1 MQESFEINSSSG
13 SYRVAI
19 GADMLTQ
26 LLAEN
31 PDAIV
36 MVDDV
41 LEPRLPAAATR
52 RIAIHASEAA
62 KSLECMAD
70 IIIKLRE
77 LGANRNTHVIA
88 IGGGVVQDI
97 ATFATSIYM
106 RGIEWTF
113 MPTTLLSMT
122 DSCIG
127 GKSSINVLG
136 YKNLIGNFY
145 PPSSVSVDVNFSNS
159 LTPEMVVG
167 GLFEAGKI
175 CYARSYNTFE
185 DYLALKP
192 SADMG
197 TEGIRD
203 VIALALKTKK
213 WFIETD
219 EFDQNE
225 RLLLN
230 FGHTFGHAIEAGSDF
245 GVSHGVAV
253 GAGMLVAVAYAKK
266 LGRLSAVGLQR
277 TDELV
282 DHVLTMLGIGQKP
295 VASVPESFDLARI
308 LEKFNNDK
316 KHGTAAYRMI
326 CPSNDGSLEI
336 VSEPRSHDVRLNI
349 AEAYETAFAQLDWA
363 IGECKV
369 A

>member
-1 MQESFEINSSSG
+1 MQESFEISASSG

-19 GADMLTQ
+19 GSNLLTQ
-26 LLAEN
+26 LLTEK

-36 MVDDV
+36 MVDDA
-41 LEPRLPAAATR
+41 LESRLPISATR
-52 RIAIHASEAA
+52 RIVIHASEGA
-62 KSLECMAD
+62 KSLEHMAD
-70 IIIKLRE
+70 IVIKLRE

-106 RGIEWTF
+106 RGIGWTY

-145 PPSSVSVDVNFSNS
+145 PPTSVSVDVDFAKT
-159 LTPEMVVG
+159 LAPEMIVG

-175 CYARSYNTFE
+175 CYARDYETFE
-185 DYLALKP
+185 AYLALKP
-192 SADMG
+192 AADMA
-197 TEGIRD
+197 TEGIREI
-203 VIALALKTKK
+203 IALALKTKK

-253 GAGMLVAVAYAKK
+253 GAGMMVAVAYAKK
-266 LGRLSAVGLQR
+266 QGWLSTKGLQR
-277 TDELV
+277 ADVLV
-282 DHVLTMLGIGQKP
+282 AHVCTMLGIGKKP
-295 VASVPESFDLARI
+295 IATVPSQFNLARI

-316 KHGTAAYRMI
+316 KHGTTAYRMI
-326 CPSNDGSLEI
+326 CPRNDGELQI
-336 VSEPRSHDVRLNI
+336 VSEAKTDTVRQNI
-349 AEAYETAFAQLDWA
+349 AQAYETAFAQLDWVIDGRA
-363 IGECKV
+363 
-369 A
+369 AA